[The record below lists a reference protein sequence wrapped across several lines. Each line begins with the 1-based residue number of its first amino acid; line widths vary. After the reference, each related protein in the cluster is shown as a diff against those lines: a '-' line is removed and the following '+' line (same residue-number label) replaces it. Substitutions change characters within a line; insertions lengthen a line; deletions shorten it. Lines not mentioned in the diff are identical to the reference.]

1 GGLADCLRSPTLLS
15 AKRTDEADSIRNGN
29 EIVEKLLIDYALFAV
44 KLATVIVAIIVL
56 FGALAFVFSRAKKGA
71 ESGLKVKDL
80 NQKYEDMGLALN
92 AAILPGKAFKQLLK
106 QNKYQ
111 HELREREGQRKNV
124 YVLTFKGDL
133 RASEVASLRESI
145 TAILMVA
152 TPLDEVVV
160 LLESLGGTVHDYG
173 LAASQLSRIR
183 DKGIRLT
190 VAVDKLATSGGYM
203 MASVADHII
212 AAPFAIIGS
221 IGVVAQLPNFN
232 RLLKSHD
239 IDFEQITAGEFKRTL
254 TLFGENTE
262 KGREKVREDIE
273 EAHNMFKAFIAQH
286 RGQVDIDRVATGE
299 HWFGARALELK
310 LVDELRTSDD
320 YLHEASTSA
329 HLYEVSYAYKKSWLE
344 KLFPFL

>member
-1 GGLADCLRSPTLLS
+1 MER
-15 AKRTDEADSIRNGN
+15 
-29 EIVEKLLIDYALFAV
+29 LLIDYALFAV
-44 KLATVIVAIIVL
+44 KLATVIVAIAVL
-56 FGALAFVFSRAKKGA
+56 FGALAFVFSRAKKGTDA
-71 ESGLKVKDL
+71 GLKVKDL
-80 NQKYEDMGLALN
+80 NRKYQDMGLALN
-92 AAILPGKAFKQLLK
+92 SAILPGKAFRQILK
-106 QNKYQ
+106 QHKSE
-111 HELREREGQRKNV
+111 HERRERQGSMKNV

-133 RASEVASLRESI
+133 RATEVASLRESV

-152 TPLDEVVV
+152 TPRDEVVV

-173 LAASQLSRIR
+173 FAASQLSRIR
-183 DKGIRLT
+183 EKGIRLT

-221 IGVVAQLPNFN
+221 IGVVAQLPNFS

-262 KGREKVREDIE
+262 KGRQKVRDDIE
-273 EAHNMFKAFIAQH
+273 EAHNLFKAFIARH
-286 RGQVDIDRVATGE
+286 RAQVDIDRVATGE
-299 HWFGARALELK
+299 HWFGTRALDMK

-320 YLHEASTSA
+320 YLCEASRTA
-329 HLYEVSYAYKKSWLE
+329 RLFEVSYAYKKSWME
-344 KLFPFL
+344 RLFPF